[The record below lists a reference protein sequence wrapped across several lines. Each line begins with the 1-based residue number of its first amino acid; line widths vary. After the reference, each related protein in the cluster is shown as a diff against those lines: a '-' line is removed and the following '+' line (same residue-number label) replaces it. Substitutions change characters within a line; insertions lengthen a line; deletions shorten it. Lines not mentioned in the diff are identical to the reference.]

1 MRSIIVGKQ
10 IPVPVSRKPAF
21 SSLVRIIIGQQLSG
35 KAAETIWRRLEEAL
49 PGKTISQLHYD
60 KLSDW
65 ELRKIGVS
73 HQKKDY
79 IRNLSKLLHANA
91 NFFEDLS
98 ILCQQKCIEEL
109 KKIKGIGD
117 WSASIFAMSA
127 FGHLDVLAKNDATI
141 KKTVIELYG
150 EDFTEDS
157 ENWNE
162 LMRKWSP
169 YRTVACRVL
178 WHWADGNL

>member
-73 HQKKDY
+73 HLP
-79 IRNLSKLLHANA
+79 R
-91 NFFEDLS
+91 S
-98 ILCQQKCIEEL
+98 I
-109 KKIKGIGD
+109 
-117 WSASIFAMSA
+117 
-127 FGHLDVLAKNDATI
+127 H
-141 KKTVIELYG
+141 
-150 EDFTEDS
+150 
-157 ENWNE
+157 
-162 LMRKWSP
+162 
-169 YRTVACRVL
+169 
-178 WHWADGNL
+178 